1 MRDTIGFGIDLGT
14 TNSAIA
20 VVDKGEIVVVKNND
34 GWEFTPSA
42 VWIPKSGSLHVG
54 RRAKERIG
62 IDAANAH
69 AEFKLEMGLDGV
81 RREFVNARVSMTPQ
95 ELSAEVLKSLR
106 GDAGHQLDELPQA
119 AVITVPAAFRLHQ
132 NNATSEAAALA
143 GLGVCPLVQE
153 PTAAAF
159 AYGFQ
164 NESEDAYWMAFDFG
178 GGTFDAAVVS
188 TYEGELRVLDHAGD
202 PHLGGKL
209 IDWAVVE
216 RLLAPAAARDLGL
229 SEFTR
234 DNPRW
239 AANFAKL
246 KAACEEAKISLS
258 RLLTVDVFFGLD
270 NGRGGQ
276 EDFEFSL
283 SRDAVDRVAEPFY
296 TRAINLCRGALA
308 KANLAPDDI
317 DRLLLVGGTT
327 LAPGLRERL
336 ADETTGLGIE
346 LDHSQDPITVVA
358 RGAAVFAGTVALDR
372 PAVAPAA
379 GEFTARL
386 QYPRTTSLGTV
397 AVAGKLRG
405 SSDVD
410 WADFRVTLENPKGK
424 PPFQTPQITPDAAG
438 TFVAEVKLD
447 ELTTSEFTILLV
459 GGRGGREK
467 VTPDRITITHWLN
480 EPGGPVLTNSLGLS
494 QADRTFAPILAKGA
508 RLPATARETF
518 QTTVALRRSDADA
531 VIRIPIVEG
540 ERGKADRN
548 LQVAVIEIR
557 PKDVRIDLPKGSDV
571 EVTFEVD
578 ESRRVTVV
586 ADVPLVEEQFEAEID
601 LSTVTAPTVVQL
613 QRALAEVEERV
624 ELLRESAERSGSKE
638 AEGRLRT
645 LEQERMLELA
655 HDEVRAARSNDG
667 AAAAADQRL
676 RDIQSELDDVQ
687 SDVRLPVLLAELA
700 SQVEHCRELVGRLGE
715 PGESREL
722 AELERRG
729 EVARGDRDAAAV
741 ESLIDRVTDLQML
754 MLKRDG
760 TLEISVFHYFR
771 THEREL
777 APASKARALIAE
789 GEQAIANG
797 LHHQLAGVNQRLRAL
812 LPRDAQARS
821 LGGVQRMP
829 GLGR

>member
-20 VVDKGEIVVVKNND
+20 VVDNGAVTVVKNND
-34 GWEFTPSA
+34 GWDYTPSA
-42 VWIPKSGSLHVG
+42 VWIAKPGSMRVG
-54 RRAKERIG
+54 AKAKERSER
-62 IDAANAH
+62 DPENAH
-69 AEFKLEMGLDGV
+69 VEFKLEMGLDGV
-81 RREFVNARVSMTPQ
+81 RREFVNAGVFLTPQ

-106 GDAGHQLDELPQA
+106 RDAAHQFGELPQA

-164 NESEDAYWMAFDFG
+164 NASEDAYWMAFDFG
-178 GGTFDAAVVS
+178 GGTFDSAVVS
-188 TYEGELRVLDHAGD
+188 TYEGELRVLDHVGD

-209 IDWAVVE
+209 IDWAIVE
-216 RLLAPAAARDLGL
+216 RLVAPAAARELGL
-229 SEFTR
+229 KDFTR
-234 DNPRW
+234 DNKQW
-239 AANFAKL
+239 AANFARL
-246 KAACEEAKISLS
+246 KAASEQAKIVLS
-258 RLLTVDVFFGLD
+258 RERSVEMTVELTDGA
-270 NGRGGQ
+270 GRM
-276 EDFEFSL
+276 ETFEHTL
-283 SRDAVDRVAEPFY
+283 GRDEVDRVAEPFHV
-296 TRAINLCRGALA
+296 RAINLCRSALA
-308 KANLAPDDI
+308 KANLDSDDI

-327 LAPGLRERL
+327 LMPGLRERL
-336 ADETTGLGIE
+336 ADERTGLGIE
-346 LDHSQDPITVVA
+346 LDFSQDPITVVA

-372 PAVAPAA
+372 PLVAPAA
-379 GEFTARL
+379 GEYSAEL
-386 QYPRTTSLGTV
+386 QYPRTTSLSAI
-397 AVAGKLRG
+397 AVAGKFH
-405 SSDVD
+405 SASEVD
-410 WADFRVTLENPKGK
+410 WTKFQVVLENPKGK
-424 PPFQTPQITPDAAG
+424 PPFQTPQIALDAAG

-447 ELTTSEFTILLV
+447 ELTASEFTVSLL
-459 GGRGGREK
+459 GERGGREK
-467 VTPDRITITHWLN
+467 VSPDTITITHWLN

-494 QADRTFAPILAKGA
+494 QADRTFVSILDKGA

-518 QTTVALRRSDADA
+518 QTTVALRRSDANA

-540 ERGKADRN
+540 ERDRADRN

-571 EVTFEVD
+571 EITFEVD

-601 LSTVTAPTVVQL
+601 LSTVTAPTVAQL

-624 ELLRESAERSGSKE
+624 DRLRESADKSGSTE
-638 AEGRLRT
+638 ARHKLEQ
-645 LEQERMLELA
+645 LEQERMLVLA

-667 AAAAADQRL
+667 AASAADQRL

-687 SDVRLPVLLAELA
+687 NDVRLPVLLADLA
-700 SQVEHCRELVGRLGE
+700 SQFEYCRELVGRVGD
-715 PGESREL
+715 PDDRAEL

-729 EVARGDRDAAAV
+729 ETARRDRDAAAV
-741 ESLIDRVTDLQML
+741 EALIDRAAELQML
-754 MLKRDG
+754 MLRRDG
-760 TLEISVFHYFR
+760 TLAISVFYYFR
-771 THEREL
+771 TNEHEL
-777 APASKARALIAE
+777 VSPAKARALIIE

-797 LHHQLAGVNQRLRAL
+797 RHELLDGVNQRLRAL
-812 LPRDAQARS
+812 LPKDAAGPT

>member
-20 VVDKGEIVVVKNND
+20 VADNGEVGILKNND
-34 GWEFTPSA
+34 GWDFTPSA
-42 VWIPKSGSLHVG
+42 VWIPKAGTLHVG
-54 RRAKERIG
+54 RRAKERTEV
-62 IDAANAH
+62 DAANAH

-81 RREFVNARVSMTPQ
+81 RREFVNAGTSMTPQ

-106 GDAGHQLDELPQA
+106 KDAAHQFGELPQA

-209 IDWAVVE
+209 IDWAIVE
-216 RLLAPAAARDLGL
+216 RLVAPAAARELGL

-246 KAACEEAKISLS
+246 KWACEEAKISLS
-258 RLLTVDVFFGLD
+258 RARTADVFVDLD

-276 EDFEFSL
+276 ESFEFPL
-283 SRDAVDRVAEPFY
+283 DRDAVDRIAEPFY

-308 KANLAPDDI
+308 KANLDSDDI

-372 PAVAPAA
+372 PVVAPAV
-379 GEFTARL
+379 GEFTAQL
-386 QYPRTTSLGTV
+386 QYPRTTSLGTI
-397 AVAGKLRG
+397 AVAGKLHG
-405 SSDVD
+405 SSEVD
-410 WADFRVTLENPKGK
+410 WTKFHVTLENPKGK
-424 PPFQTPQITPDAAG
+424 PPFQTPQISLDAAG

-447 ELTTSEFTILLV
+447 ELTASEFTILLV
-459 GGRGGREK
+459 GERGGREK
-467 VTPDRITITHWLN
+467 VTPDTITVTHWLN

-494 QADRTFAPILAKGA
+494 QADRTFAPILDKGA

-518 QTTVALRRSDADA
+518 RTTVALRRSDANA

-540 ERGKADRN
+540 ERSKADRN

-571 EVTFEVD
+571 EITFEVD

-613 QRALAEVEERV
+613 QRALAEVEERMDR
-624 ELLRESAERSGSKE
+624 LRESADKSGSKE
-638 AEGRLRT
+638 ANDKLRT
-645 LEQERMLELA
+645 LEQERMLILA
-655 HDEVRAARSNDG
+655 HDEVRAAKSNDG

-687 SDVRLPVLLAELA
+687 SDVRLPVLLADLA
-700 SQVEHCRELVGRLGE
+700 TQLEHCRELVGRLGE
-715 PGESREL
+715 PGESAEL

-729 EVARGDRDAAAV
+729 EVARRDRDATAV
-741 ESLIDRVTDLQML
+741 ETLIDRVVDLQTV

-771 THEREL
+771 THEHEL
-777 APASKARALIAE
+777 GSPAKARALILE
-789 GEQAIANG
+789 GDQVIANG
-797 LHHQLAGVNQRLRAL
+797 RLHLLAGVNQRLRAL
-812 LPRDAQARS
+812 LPRDAEVRTP
-821 LGGVQRMP
+821 GGVQRMP